1 MLWWR
6 GHVEKYYLHGL
17 KRERMVANCA
27 QLSYFFTERK
37 QNCLIQPT
45 LLRTTG
51 LHSSVVCTGLLY
63 SIFLRVHLFFD
74 TTQIIHASMADDLDA
89 VNAILSGDFTPT
101 KAERRPAHDHDL
113 ESPAAPEHHRGNTR
127 TWRKRSSFIQR
138 IEMTDTYDAFDK
150 FKRRRDSLRLSAS
163 SVAALA
169 GFHPYSNLPKLLMDL
184 VYQGPIG
191 KLLLKHDAKL
201 LNIEMISE
209 EEALRQLVKKAGSEV
224 KNAFQ
229 HAIDVSKGRV
239 SVRSVQDANVLKE
252 NIMSKVN
259 ESANLSKSEVKQLEE
274 ATRYNVNTGFG
285 KDHEDDAL
293 NLYEKQCGWEVQCRN
308 EDLKCWNFRKDLDGN
323 IVPSGP
329 AQSYLIAMR
338 EIRADASSP
347 RISEV
352 ITIDSGDDEDE
363 REQKDSNITT
373 HTEEIACDC
382 TDDAVIKRG
391 RSMSEAIEINS
402 QEPIKV
408 VSGKST
414 SSTVASNCTAQASKP
429 KKKQKRDKPLFS
441 ILGVADG
448 MRDELYHNP
457 QSADAP
463 SSNDGFGDDDNWDL
477 RQVVIECKHRMKNA
491 FNPPPIY
498 DQIQTVVYCMMYDT
512 TEGEIVQVVRDKGQG
527 TTSTNGDTVG
537 KGLDSKKVTKDS
549 ARKTQRTIITSSR
562 VSLNDDIMQHRNNW
576 HSTILPRLE
585 SFVTAVYN
593 VRSSDDKRYRMIRA
607 AALASSGGDE
617 SNYWQ
622 ILLEECSWLKDCD
635 ISFSP

>member
-1 MLWWR
+1 MLNCHIFLLN
-6 GHVEKYYLHGL
+6 GNKTVLIPCYNL
-17 KRERMVANCA
+17 KLLPTA
-27 QLSYFFTERK
+27 QTTLFSVVVPVIVNLSPCNLFFTNSLVIRA
-37 QNCLIQPT
+37 I
-45 LLRTTG
+45 
-51 LHSSVVCTGLLY
+51 
-63 SIFLRVHLFFD
+63 
-74 TTQIIHASMADDLDA
+74 MADHSDLDT
-89 VNAILSGDFTPT
+89 VNAILNGDFTPT
-101 KAERRPAHDHDL
+101 KAERRPAAL
-113 ESPAAPEHHRGNTR
+113 ELETSSAVPEHRGNTR
-127 TWRKRSSFIQR
+127 TWRKRSLFIQQLE
-138 IEMTDTYDAFDK
+138 ITDTYDAFDK

-184 VYQGPIG
+184 VYQGPLG
-191 KLLLKHDAKL
+191 QLLLKHDAKL

-209 EEALRQLVKKAGSEV
+209 EAALRQLVKKAGSEV

-229 HAIDVSKGRV
+229 HAIDVSKGRA
-239 SVRSVQDANVLKE
+239 SVRSVQDANILKE
-252 NIMSKVN
+252 NIMSKVK
-259 ESANLSKSEVKQLEE
+259 ESANLSKGEVKQLEE

-293 NLYEKQCGWEVQCRN
+293 NLYEKQCGWEVRCRN

-323 IVPSGP
+323 IVSSEP
-329 AQSYLIAMR
+329 AQSYSSATLER
-338 EIRADASSP
+338 RKDDSSP

-352 ITIDSGDDEDE
+352 ITIGSGDDDGEK
-363 REQKDSNITT
+363 REQTDSNATT
-373 HTEEIACDC
+373 HTDEK
-382 TDDAVIKRG
+382 DAIKRG
-391 RSMSEAIEINS
+391 RSLSEAIDIDS

-414 SSTVASNCTAQASKP
+414 SSTEASNCTAQASNP
-429 KKKQKRDKPLFS
+429 KKLKRDKPFFS

-457 QSADAP
+457 QSAHTA

-512 TEGEIVQVVRDKGQG
+512 TEGEIVQVVRDKGRG
-527 TTSTNGDTVG
+527 TTSTNGDTVD
-537 KGLDSKKVTKDS
+537 KGLDSKKDTKDT

-562 VSLNDDIMQHRNNW
+562 VSLDDDIMQHRNNW
-576 HSTILPRLE
+576 HAIILPRLE

-607 AALASSGGDE
+607 AAVASSGGDE
-617 SNYWQ
+617 SDYWQ
-622 ILLEECSWLKDCD
+622 ILLEECSWLKECD

>member
-1 MLWWR
+1 M
-6 GHVEKYYLHGL
+6 
-17 KRERMVANCA
+17 
-27 QLSYFFTERK
+27 
-37 QNCLIQPT
+37 
-45 LLRTTG
+45 
-51 LHSSVVCTGLLY
+51 
-63 SIFLRVHLFFD
+63 HLFFD
-74 TTQIIHASMADDLDA
+74 SSQILHASMADHSDLDT

-101 KAERRPAHDHDL
+101 KAERRPAHDL
-113 ESPAAPEHHRGNTR
+113 EASPAEPEHRGNTR
-127 TWRKRSSFIQR
+127 TWRKRSSFIQQLE
-138 IEMTDTYDAFDK
+138 ITDTYDAFDK

-169 GFHPYSNLPKLLMDL
+169 GFHPYSNLPKVLMDL

-191 KLLLKHDAKL
+191 QLLLKHDAKL

-209 EEALRQLVKKAGSEV
+209 EEALRKLVKKAGSEV
-224 KNAFQ
+224 KKAFQ
-229 HAIDVSKGRV
+229 HAIDVSKGRF

-259 ESANLSKSEVKQLEE
+259 ESVNLSKGEVKQLEE

-293 NLYEKQCGWEVQCRN
+293 NLYEKQCGWEVRCRN

-329 AQSYLIAMR
+329 AQSYSNALQEKR
-338 EIRADASSP
+338 TDDSLP
-347 RISEV
+347 PVSEV
-352 ITIDSGDDEDE
+352 ITIDSGDDDDDE
-363 REQKDSNITT
+363 REKKYSNATIET
-373 HTEEIACDC
+373 H
-382 TDDAVIKRG
+382 DDAIKRG
-391 RSMSEAIEINS
+391 RSVSEAIDIDS
-402 QEPIKV
+402 QEPNKV

-414 SSTVASNCTAQASKP
+414 SSTEASNCTAQASNP
-429 KKKQKRDKPLFS
+429 KKAKKKLKRDKPLFS

-457 QSADAP
+457 QSADTT
-463 SSNDGFGDDDNWDL
+463 SSNDGFGDDDDWDL

-491 FNPPPIY
+491 FNPNPIY
-498 DQIQTVVYCMMYDT
+498 DIIQTVVYCMMYDT

-527 TTSTNGDTVG
+527 TTSTNGDTVDE
-537 KGLDSKKVTKDS
+537 GLDSKKDTKHT

-562 VSLNDDIMQHRNNW
+562 VSLDDDIMQHRNNW
-576 HSTILPRLE
+576 HATILPRLE

-607 AALASSGGDE
+607 AAVASSGGDE
-617 SNYWQ
+617 SDYWQ
-622 ILLEECSWLKDCD
+622 ILLEECSWLKECD
-635 ISFSP
+635 ISFST